1 MKTGELYMQFDNDK
15 PIKVQDIFDYEKV
28 SFVLSQSDPKEKFK
42 NDATS
47 LSFNSKDKKFKL
59 YIKEYKNEQ

>member
-15 PIKVQDIFDYEKV
+15 PIKVQDILDYGKV
-28 SFVLSQSDPKEKFK
+28 SFVLRQNDPKEKFK

-59 YIKEYKNEQ
+59 YIKEYKDEQ